1 MDVPQKTK
9 NRVTIRS
16 SNSTPGCISE
26 KDENLI
32 QKDTCSLVSMT
43 SLFIIA
49 KTWKQPKCPSADGW
63 INKMWYRDT
72 MEYYSVT
79 EGRNNAICS
88 NSGRPRDYHTKGS
101 KSDRERHTISLTC
114 GT

>member
-49 KTWKQPKCPSADGW
+49 KT
-63 INKMWYRDT
+63 
-72 MEYYSVT
+72 
-79 EGRNNAICS
+79 
-88 NSGRPRDYHTKGS
+88 
-101 KSDRERHTISLTC
+101 
-114 GT
+114 